1 MASAASMA
9 AEHHFRQAEKTLATV
24 TALGLDQE
32 SAEREVTAALV
43 HALLALTSAVIGRT
57 YPYTRRVTRLD

>member
-32 SAEREVTAALV
+32 SAEREVNAAMV
-43 HALLALTSAVIGRT
+43 HAVLALTAAVLART
-57 YPYTRRVTRLD
+57 

>member
-43 HALLALTSAVIGRT
+43 HALLALTAAVMDRA
-57 YPYTRRVTRLD
+57 

>member
-1 MASAASMA
+1 MPSAAPTPL
-9 AEHHFRQAEKTLATV
+9 EHHYQEAELVLATV

-43 HALLALTSAVIGRT
+43 HSILALTSALIART
-57 YPYTRRVTRLD
+57 